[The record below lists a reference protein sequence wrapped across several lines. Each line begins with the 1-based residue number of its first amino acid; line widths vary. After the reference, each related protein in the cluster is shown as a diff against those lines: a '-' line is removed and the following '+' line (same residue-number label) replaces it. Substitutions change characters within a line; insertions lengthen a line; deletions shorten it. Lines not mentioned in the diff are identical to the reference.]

1 MWLGTR
7 CQRKAAVHLN
17 ITDANSSSGS
27 AEQAENAMLI
37 VYLKK
42 KKKVLETDMLW
53 GEGQ

>member
-1 MWLGTR
+1 MWLGTQCR
-7 CQRKAAVHLN
+7 RKAAVHLN

-42 KKKVLETDMLW
+42 KKTVLETDMLW

>member
-7 CQRKAAVHLN
+7 CRRKAAVHLN
-17 ITDANSSSGS
+17 TTDANSSSGS
-27 AEQAENAMLI
+27 AEQAGNAMLI
-37 VYLKK
+37 VYLK